1 MEKAVNV
8 LALVRNGHRY
18 VFLYDDQSLDTLRAQ
33 LAIFAED
40 KELDFSWRDAA
51 TLHDRLLNI
60 EENYSSPETDDFPS
74 FF

>member
-40 KELDFSWRDAA
+40 PELDFNWRDAA
-51 TLHDRLLNI
+51 NLHDRLLSLG
-60 EENYSSPETDDFPS
+60 ENYSCSEIEDFPTY
-74 FF
+74 F